1 MPKID
6 PRARPCFRGGGWIEC
21 CFSMRTSLL
30 SLSSTPGDFH
40 LQSNVVLVF
49 VDVHLTVAISDGEGP
64 RWAFRFEPQKIKM
77 AVASV
82 AISSYHSEKPVL

>member
-1 MPKID
+1 MLFLDTDIFIVFVVD
-6 PRARPCFRGGGWIEC
+6 AR
-21 CFSMRTSLL
+21 
-30 SLSSTPGDFH
+30 DFH